1 MRGCARCGFMKCEP
15 KNGSCDNWPAELKA
29 IVGSLIDLAVR
40 VMETNRTQ
48 LPLNEVLTAEEL
60 STRLKIPGSTIEE
73 LARKGKIPG
82 AFRVGRHWRFD
93 LDVLRSGLP
102 VQDVER

>member
-1 MRGCARCGFMKCEP
+1 VLVVSAETND
-15 KNGSCDNWPAELKA
+15 NGGWPAELKA
-29 IVGSLIDLAVR
+29 IIDSLIDLAVR

-82 AFRVGRHWRFD
+82 AFRVGKHWRFD
-93 LDVLRSGLP
+93 LDVLRTALP
-102 VQDVER
+102 IQTPNR